1 LNEGQEVIMAFP
13 RRLETE
19 LLDVLPADDPAAIH
33 SRRDLKLLNA
43 VMLHPAMMARRLR
56 RLAPARPKRIVEL
69 GAGDGSLMLRLARRL
84 APRWPGVAT
93 VLVDQQA
100 IVPAAT
106 RAEINDLGWRQEQA
120 AQDVFAYLATAKP
133 ADIIIANLFLHHF
146 ESPQLS
152 EILARSAAL
161 APVFV
166 ALEPRRAAL
175 PLLGSRMIWLLGCN
189 HVSRHD
195 ASASVR
201 AGFRGRE
208 LSALWPDLEGWSL
221 HEGQA
226 ALSHSFAARKC

>member
-1 LNEGQEVIMAFP
+1 LKQEAIMAFP
-13 RRLETE
+13 RQLETE

-33 SRRDLKLLNA
+33 SRRDLQLLNA

-56 RLAPARPKRIVEL
+56 RLAPVPPKRIIEL

-84 APRWPGVAT
+84 ARHWPGVAT

-106 RAEINDLGWRQEQA
+106 RAEICELGWRQEQV
-120 AQDVFAYLATAKP
+120 AQDVFAYLAAATP

-146 ESPQLS
+146 ESPQLV

-161 APVFV
+161 APLFV

-175 PLLGSRMIWLLGCN
+175 PLLGSRLIWVLGCN

-195 ASASVR
+195 AAASVR

-208 LSALWPDLEGWSL
+208 LSALWPDLGGWSL
-221 HEGQA
+221 HEGPA
-226 ALSHSFAARKC
+226 ALSHGFTAQRC